1 MITWE
6 LHKPAATSPLRLDE
20 ISELRGRVLYENGRR
35 PAFRLP
41 TGHFADPDPLD
52 QQAYHVVAQNCGK
65 AIGCVR
71 NVPITEDVTCITEQ
85 LLGRTRFAEMLS
97 AFGVERKSAV
107 ECGRWIVEPDFRA
120 NRIGVL
126 LAAGAVTTAHAFG
139 FKLVFC
145 SVGTRDKQDC
155 ILSRLGLR
163 RVPALPLFPVP
174 DFNDELC
181 VMYIQPD
188 RPMPHFAE
196 LMAEMDVKLKLKPA
210 ENPCEQVLL
219 NQAWH
224 MTVVSPADFQTPSE
238 ASSVSSRLGFPGRAG
253 EMLPGS
259 EQ

>member
-6 LHKPAATSPLRLDE
+6 LHKPAETSPLRLEE

-41 TGHFADPDPLD
+41 TGRFSDSDPHD
-52 QQAYHVVAQNCGK
+52 QQAYHVIAKNCGK

-71 NVPITEDVTCITEQ
+71 NVPITDGVTCITEQ
-85 LLGRTRFAEMLS
+85 LLGRTRFAEML
-97 AFGVERKSAV
+97 ATFGVESKSAV
-107 ECGRWIVEPDFRA
+107 ECGRWIVDPDFRA

-126 LAAGAVTTAHAFG
+126 LAAGAVATAHAFG
-139 FKLVFC
+139 FKLLFC

-174 DFNDELC
+174 EFNDELC

-188 RPMPHFAE
+188 RPMPHFAQ
-196 LMAEMDVKLKLKPA
+196 LMAEMVVELKLKSA
-210 ENPCEQVLL
+210 ERPDEQELL
-219 NQAWH
+219 NRPVHSTGSGW
-224 MTVVSPADFQTPSE
+224 SDFQSPSE
-238 ASSVSSRLGFPGRAG
+238 VSSDLGHLQPGR
-253 EMLPGS
+253 
-259 EQ
+259 